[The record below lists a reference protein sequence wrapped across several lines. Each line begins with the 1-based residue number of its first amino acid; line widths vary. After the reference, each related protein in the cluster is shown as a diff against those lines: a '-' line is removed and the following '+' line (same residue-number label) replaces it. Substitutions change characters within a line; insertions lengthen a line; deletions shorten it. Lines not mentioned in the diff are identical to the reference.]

1 MIYSYLGGV
10 GMKPKRVGKKRK
22 LDSDDTGIT
31 TFSSQFAKWHIIPVP
46 YYLGVPEKK
55 EKLDT
60 GNLKLSLKK
69 FLPTKHWVFVV
80 NVRT

>member
-10 GMKPKRVGKKRK
+10 GMKPKRAGKKRK